1 MKDEEVFDICVG
13 SLIICRKPNCAVTF
27 RLHFVRDWIC
37 HDNTS
42 FLICH
47 LNLQLTQ
54 LGMDYFD
61 TRFPSLIPGYQ
72 GIFQICLKFG
82 LEICI

>member
-1 MKDEEVFDICVG
+1 MQDEEVFDMCVG
-13 SLIICRKPNCAVTF
+13 SLIICCKPNCAVTF

-54 LGMDYFD
+54 LGMDYFKV
-61 TRFPSLIPGYQ
+61 S
-72 GIFQICLKFG
+72 KFNSR
-82 LEICI
+82 LSRNFSNLS